1 MKNTTTA
8 RSTYTYENGL
18 LQSRNGGLM
27 HEHGCGHRSRYAA
40 PVTGSTGLTRE
51 QIVTQYG
58 TSLCAHCFPE
68 VKNMKAAT
76 AQASACAA
84 DTVCEG
90 SNTRDWANG
99 TGLPEVWGYYTGNGG
114 KCGHCGEWVGVMN
127 KNNNPRMRKHKK

>member
-8 RSTYTYENGL
+8 RSNYTYENGL

-51 QIVTQYG
+51 QIITQYG

-68 VKNMKAAT
+68 AKNRKVAT
-76 AQASACAA
+76 PAKLA
-84 DTVCEG
+84 DTMCEG

-99 TGLPEVWGYYTGNGG
+99 TEYPERWGYYTGNGG
-114 KCGHCGEWVGVMN
+114 KCGHCDEWVGVMN